1 MRTSR
6 YTLVATTTYN
16 GIFVRDVL
24 LPFLP
29 QFDRSLDALHVPH
42 MGTEIFQTYDGE
54 IVFTGVTKLL
64 WHRCAVHRAMP
75 PFPCTTNPLCVH
87 THKHC
92 VG

>member
-64 WHRCAVHRAMP
+64 WHRCAVHKGDATFSMHHQP
-75 PFPCTTNPLCVH
+75 PLCPYS
-87 THKHC
+87 
-92 VG
+92 